1 MMVRDIELRYTK
13 MQIMMIVT
21 DVKFTEIAKK

>member
-21 DVKFTEIAKK
+21 GVKFTEIAKK